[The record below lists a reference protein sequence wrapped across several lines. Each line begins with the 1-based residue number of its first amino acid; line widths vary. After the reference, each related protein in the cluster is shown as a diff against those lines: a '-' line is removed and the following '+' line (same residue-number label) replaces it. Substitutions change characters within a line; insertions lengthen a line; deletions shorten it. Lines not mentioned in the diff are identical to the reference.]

1 MKTEDI
7 LIGFFN
13 LIKDYKMIMEV
24 KVNKNKRLND
34 KIFIKIYYDEY
45 TEEYLYMIKNYFENI
60 KDIELNVENEI
71 LVKKIEITV
80 IKND

>member
-24 KVNKNKRLND
+24 KVNKNKRFND

>member
-13 LIKDYKMIMEV
+13 LIKDYKIIMEV